1 MIGNDWDDILKEEF
15 KKDYFKKLMKFV
27 KKEYQ
32 TKAIMPKQENLFK
45 ALKIT
50 NYKDLKIVII
60 GQDPYP
66 TKGVADGLAFSTNDE
81 IATPKSLVN
90 IKKLLEK
97 DLTIKKRTNN
107 LESWSKQGILLLN
120 RVLTVEEGKANSHQ
134 NNGWE
139 RFTEEII
146 RKINKKEQIIFVLLG
161 KQAQQVLKMID
172 KRHVV
177 IITSHPSPLSAHRGF
192 MTSNLF
198 SRINKIIKIEW

>member
-1 MIGNDWDDILKEEF
+1 M
-15 KKDYFKKLMKFV
+15 
-27 KKEYQ
+27 
-32 TKAIMPKQENLFK
+32 
-45 ALKIT
+45 
-50 NYKDLKIVII
+50 
-60 GQDPYP
+60 
-66 TKGVADGLAFSTNDE
+66 
-81 IATPKSLVN
+81 
-90 IKKLLEK
+90 
-97 DLTIKKRTNN
+97 TIKKRTNN